1 MIKNSFAG
9 SSPEYWSPE
18 QGNLYDS
25 IKERSKEGQS
35 GYLSAMKLL
44 PAISFRSDL
53 YQLGLICMELMF
65 STRMWVRGDKA
76 YYKGIVEHQ
85 AESNLSKEATAFLF
99 EKAENLLRARPE
111 ERLTLKQ
118 FIVELLDFYAVNFKN
133 AEDLLW
139 CRFFNE

>member
-1 MIKNSFAG
+1 
-9 SSPEYWSPE
+9 
-18 QGNLYDS
+18 
-25 IKERSKEGQS
+25 
-35 GYLSAMKLL
+35 
-44 PAISFRSDL
+44 
-53 YQLGLICMELMF
+53 
-65 STRMWVRGDKA
+65 MWVRGDKA